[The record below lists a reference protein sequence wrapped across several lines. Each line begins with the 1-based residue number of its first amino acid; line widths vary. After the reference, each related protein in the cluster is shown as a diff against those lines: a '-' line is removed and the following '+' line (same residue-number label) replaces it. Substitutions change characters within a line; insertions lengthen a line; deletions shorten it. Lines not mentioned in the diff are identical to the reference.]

1 MITPEQFTSRLKARS
16 LPSLPLTV
24 VALGQAVQDERCTV
38 DRILSILSKDPPL
51 SATLLRLANSA
62 LYAGEGSVMD
72 LRTAVMRLG
81 FDAVSNLG
89 TGAGVIRTLKGGF
102 HLDATRLWQ
111 HSVAVGLT
119 AKGICVL
126 ARRHGQAET
135 AFLTGLLHDIGKI
148 ALDTCYPEEY
158 TGVLAQVA
166 EGSLYVDAERDLL
179 GMDHAQAGAL
189 LAANWSFPEA
199 IIEVIREHHDAKPT
213 DFLPNLI
220 QLCDLLVR
228 TRIPMGPADER
239 MMFSLEEH
247 PAFKAVLA
255 GALTK
260 DLDVER
266 LTFSIDDEL
275 DHALAFVEV
284 AFQA

>member
-1 MITPEQFTSRLKARS
+1 MITAEQFSSRLKTRA

-38 DRILSILSKDPPL
+38 DRILGILSKDPPL

-81 FDAVSNLG
+81 FDAVNNLG
-89 TGAGVIRTLKGGF
+89 TGAGVIRTLKGSV
-102 HLDATRLWQ
+102 HLDAMRLWQ

-126 ARRHGQAET
+126 ARHHGQAET

-158 TGVLAQVA
+158 AAVVA
-166 EGSLYVDAERDLL
+166 RVAAGSPYLEAERDLL

-189 LAANWSFPEA
+189 LAANWSFPEE
-199 IIEVIREHHDAKPT
+199 IIAVIRDHHEPQPS
-213 DFLPNLI
+213 DFMPNLI
-220 QLCDLLVR
+220 HLCDLLVR
-228 TRIPMGPADER
+228 TRVPMGPADER
-239 MMFSLEEH
+239 LMFSLEEH
-247 PAFKAVLA
+247 PAFKVVLA